1 MTICLSDAGK
11 RFNRDWIFRH
21 LNYTFEAGQSYAI
34 TGPNGSGKST
44 LLQALSGG
52 MYINEGVVEF
62 GVRSKESGVRSRE
75 SGVRSRESG
84 VRSRESGVLSQESG
98 VRLALRSFSEG
109 GSSEPGAG
117 KQSTIISTDNIYQ
130 QVSICA
136 PYLEVVEEMTIR
148 EFLNFH
154 KGFKP
159 FLPGVTTDSIIS
171 AIGLEKAVNKQ
182 IRYYSS
188 GMKQRVKL
196 AQCIFSDTA
205 IVLLDEP
212 CTNLD
217 KAGIELYDSLINDY
231 CKNRLVVVSSNDEV
245 EYKFCQLKINIS
257 DYK

>member
-1 MTICLSDAGK
+1 MKISLNDAGK

-21 LNYTFEAGQSYAI
+21 FTYSFETGNAYAI

-52 MYINEGVVEF
+52 MLLNEGNVQYSINNVQCSIE
-62 GVRSKESGVRSRE
+62 K
-75 SGVRSRESG
+75 
-84 VRSRESGVLSQESG
+84 
-98 VRLALRSFSEG
+98 
-109 GSSEPGAG
+109 
-117 KQSTIISTDNIYQ
+117 IYQ

-136 PYLEVVEEMTIR
+136 PYLEVIEEMTLR
-148 EFLNFH
+148 EFLDFH
-154 KGFKP
+154 QGFKP
-159 FLPGVTTDSIIS
+159 FLSGITTDSII
-171 AIGLEKAVNKQ
+171 ATLGLEKAADKQ

-217 KAGIELYDSLINDY
+217 AAGIELYHSLINAH
-231 CKNRLVVVSSNDEV
+231 CKDRLVIVSSNDEV
-245 EYKFCQLKINIS
+245 EYGFCMEKIS
-257 DYK
+257 MADYK